1 MERIEGKEYYAYK
14 ETYLSD
20 GKYDYVEFMLKGEDV
35 NYTCHSGPN
44 DYEALEVSC
53 KPYVQE
59 QIKDLSDDFLR
70 GFIRAYGLEVE
81 EYETRE
87 DLESFLV
94 WSAAWDIFEDD
105 TYNEEDEQERAA

>member
-1 MERIEGKEYYAYK
+1 MGRIEGKEYYVYI
-14 ETYLSD
+14 ETYLPN
-20 GKYDYVEFMLKGEDV
+20 GKYDDIEFMLKGEDV
-35 NYTCHSGPN
+35 NYICHSGPN
-44 DYEALEVSC
+44 DYEALEVSR
-53 KPYVQE
+53 KTYVQE
-59 QIKDLSDDFLR
+59 QTKDLSDDFLC
-70 GFIRAYGLEVE
+70 GVIRACGLEVE

>member
-35 NYTCHSGPN
+35 NYICHSGPN
-44 DYEALEVSC
+44 DYEALEGSR
-53 KPYVQE
+53 KLYVQE
-59 QIKDLSDDFLR
+59 QIKALSDDFLR

-87 DLESFLV
+87 DLESFLI